1 MALDY
6 SRGEGMA
13 GLPRARHPVRST
25 FGRRA
30 DRPATV
36 RELGR
41 AGSCSHPPADRPKT
55 RFGRRSVH
63 RATGRKLCAS
73 CEGLDARG
81 ALGWLWPTTIVGVS
95 GWTGCHAHGTRFGP
109 RSVAGATDRQPCAS
123 CEGLAR
129 AATHRPK
136 TRFGRRSVRRAT
148 GRKLCAS
155 CEGLD
160 ARGALGWLWPT
171 TIVGVSGW
179 TGCHAHG
186 TRFGPRSGAGPTD
199 RQPCTCCEGLAR
211 AATHRPTDRKP
222 DSVDVRSAG
231 RPAENCVRAVKG
243 WTLGVRWAGYGPSL

>member
-1 MALDY
+1 
-6 SRGEGMA
+6 MA

-55 RFGRRSVH
+55 RFGRRSVR

-123 CEGLAR
+123 CEGLPPTGR
-129 AATHRPK
+129 PTENPFRSTFGPPGDRPK
-136 TRFGRRSVRRAT
+136 TV
-148 GRKLCAS
+148 
-155 CEGLD
+155 CEL
-160 ARGALGWLWPT
+160 
-171 TIVGVSGW
+171 
-179 TGCHAHG
+179 HG
-186 TRFGPRSGAGPTD
+186 TRFGRLGDRPKTVFGHVAYTGPGGGDGRANGALD
-199 RQPCTCCEGLAR
+199 
-211 AATHRPTDRKP
+211 P
-222 DSVDVRSAG
+222 DSADRGTRTAMPASKTQAPSRSEGDG
-231 RPAENCVRAVKG
+231 RERESCVHPVKG
-243 WTLGVRWAGYGPSL
+243 QARRDLRGARCPKHLWENDSRH

>member
-1 MALDY
+1 MAHDY

-55 RFGRRSVH
+55 RFGRRSV
-63 RATGRKLCAS
+63 
-73 CEGLDARG
+73 
-81 ALGWLWPTTIVGVS
+81 
-95 GWTGCHAHGTRFGP
+95 
-109 RSVAGATDRQPCAS
+109 
-123 CEGLAR
+123 
-129 AATHRPK
+129 
-136 TRFGRRSVRRAT
+136 RRAT

-160 ARGALGWLWPT
+160 ARGAWGWLWPT
-171 TIVGVSGW
+171 TIVGRKGW
-179 TGCHAHG
+179 PGCRAHG
-186 TRFGPRSGAGPTD
+186 TRFGPRSVAGPTD
-199 RQPCTCCEGLAR
+199 RQPCASWEGLALP
-211 AATHRPTDRKP
+211 ATPTGRKP

-243 WTLGVRWAGYGPSL
+243 WTLGVRWAGYGPRL

>member
-123 CEGLAR
+123 CEGLFH
-129 AATHRPK
+129 AATPTAKYRFARREVRPA
-136 TRFGRRSVRRAT
+136 S

-160 ARGALGWLWPT
+160 ARGALGRLWPT
-171 TIVGVSGW
+171 SLVLLMIW
-179 TGCHAHG
+179 
-186 TRFGPRSGAGPTD
+186 RPPRSTLFPYTTLFGSGPTD
-199 RQPCTCCEGLAR
+199 RQPCTCC
-211 AATHRPTDRKP
+211 
-222 DSVDVRSAG
+222 
-231 RPAENCVRAVKG
+231 
-243 WTLGVRWAGYGPSL
+243 

>member
-41 AGSCSHPPADRPKT
+41 AGSCSHPPAD
-55 RFGRRSVH
+55 
-63 RATGRKLCAS
+63 
-73 CEGLDARG
+73 
-81 ALGWLWPTTIVGVS
+81 
-95 GWTGCHAHGTRFGP
+95 
-109 RSVAGATDRQPCAS
+109 
-123 CEGLAR
+123 
-129 AATHRPK
+129 RPK

-199 RQPCTCCEGLAR
+199 QQPRACCEGLPR

-222 DSVDVRSAG
+222 DSVDVRCAG

-243 WTLGVRWAGYGPSL
+243 WTLGVRWAGYGPRL